1 MIADLA
7 LLIFCYGVARLLLD
21 TTRKA
26 DGQSSMFGNVMAGL
40 GIAGMSLALW
50 SITQAAQQASQAM

>member
-26 DGQSSMFGNVMAGL
+26 DGQVSMFGQEKEKANV
-40 GIAGMSLALW
+40 SNEN
-50 SITQAAQQASQAM
+50 